1 MVIIL
6 YLHQGEAIME
16 TKNTVYFNNSETAT
30 DKAIEAA
37 KQRAKELGIEHVVVA
52 SSSGA
57 TGLKAVEAFQDTGVN
72 VIVVTLFAISS
83 SKPNPETI
91 EKIKKLGGTVVTS
104 THALMGVPESL
115 AKIKEGYVTP
125 NTMIREVL
133 RRFSQG
139 TNVCADIVMMSCDAG
154 VVPEGVEVVAV
165 AGMGTNADT
174 VWVMRSAGSFNFF
187 DKVNGIEFREL
198 VAMPRSKKFW

>member
-1 MVIIL
+1 
-6 YLHQGEAIME
+6 ME
-16 TKNTVYFNNSETAT
+16 TKNTVYFNNSEAT
-30 DKAIEAA
+30 TEKAIEAA
-37 KQRAKELGIEHVVVA
+37 KQRAIELGIKYVVVA

-57 TGLKAVEAFQDTGVN
+57 TGLKVAEAFQDTGVK

-83 SKPNPETI
+83 SKPKAETI
-91 EKIKKLGGTVVTS
+91 EMIKEMGGIVVTS

-115 AKIKEGYVTP
+115 AKLKEGYVTP
-125 NTMIREVL
+125 NTLIREVL

-154 VVPEGVEVVAV
+154 ALPEGVEVVTI
-165 AGMGTNADT
+165 AGMGPNADT

-198 VAMPRSKKFW
+198 IAMPRSKKFW